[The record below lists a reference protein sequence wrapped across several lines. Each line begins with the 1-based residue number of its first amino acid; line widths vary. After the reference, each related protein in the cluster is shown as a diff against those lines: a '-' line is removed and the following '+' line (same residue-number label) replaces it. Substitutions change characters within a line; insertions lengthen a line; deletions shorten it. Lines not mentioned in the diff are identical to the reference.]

1 MNNREPTLHATNVR
15 ASSECDRYKKKCKD
29 DLVPLDGDWGGRGG
43 GTATPARPVSQLAI
57 CCPPYGSIS
66 LARQT
71 KHQEE
76 INAKISS
83 KTSFVKTDV
92 YAMQLPFSGR
102 QNGKTLPIFL
112 A

>member
-1 MNNREPTLHATNVR
+1 MEI
-15 ASSECDRYKKKCKD
+15 
-29 DLVPLDGDWGGRGG
+29 GGE

-57 CCPPYGSIS
+57 CCPPYRSIS
-66 LARQT
+66 IAKQT

-76 INAKISS
+76 IRVKISS

-102 QNGKTLPIFL
+102 QNGRTLPIFP